1 MHSDEQL
8 FTYHM
13 SRRGLLTASGAVGAG
28 LAAGVLVADPA
39 GAATRPSASGAANG
53 AGSAAIAPG
62 DLALGTAT
70 ADPVTTPRVA
80 GLHTQFGSD
89 ASREVVVSWHTLQPV
104 SNARVLLG
112 GADGRFQRTFH
123 A

>member
-13 SRRGLLTASGAVGAG
+13 SRRGLLAASGAVGAG

-39 GAATRPSASGAANG
+39 DAATTPGPAGAANG
-53 AGSAAIAPG
+53 AGSAPSALA
-62 DLALGTAT
+62 DLAAPAAT